1 MSRLQELQATI
12 EAQFSR
18 HNIRN
23 AIHKDLE
30 KSDLISLT
38 TATKTA
44 IKNYIHGRYYK
55 SKDIRIRHLKDNLI
69 MKDLV
74 TDIMVIVMAEEG
86 IQPIQSAASRL
97 ANTLDFEN
105 VFDGIKTA
113 SELLAVVCK
122 TDMFDIIAANQSETG
137 SLMIKSN
144 YRLNDSTLQYIAN
157 TKYLPPLVCVP
168 HAITSNSDNGYI
180 TKNESVI
187 LGKDNHH
194 EEYQALDVLNT
205 SQNIALSL
213 DKETLEY
220 EEVSKKPLDT
230 PEKISNFLRIVVSS
244 KQVYQDLLT
253 HGNKFFFTWKYDKRG
268 RVYSQGY
275 HVNIQSTSFKKALI
289 NLNQKHLITG
299 A

>member
-1 MSRLQELQATI
+1 MNRLQSLQRTI
-12 EAQFSR
+12 ENTYSR

-23 AIHKDLE
+23 VIRDDLE
-30 KSDLISLT
+30 KSNFVSLINSSK
-38 TATKTA
+38 AA
-44 IKNYIHGRYYK
+44 IKEYIHGHYYK
-55 SKDIRIRHLKDNLI
+55 SKDLRINTLKQSLI
-69 MKDLV
+69 IKDLI
-74 TDIMVIVMAEEG
+74 TDIMIITIAQDSA
-86 IQPIQSAASRL
+86 QPIQAAASRL
-97 ANTLDFEN
+97 ANTLNFEDM
-105 VFDGIKTA
+105 FDGVKTA

-122 TDMFDIIAANQSETG
+122 TNMFDIISAQQSETG

-144 YRLNDSTLQYIAN
+144 YKLSDETLQYIES
-157 TKYLPPLVCVP
+157 TKYLPPMVCP
-168 HAITSNSDNGYI
+168 PQPLTNNNESGYL
-180 TKNESVI
+180 TKHESVI
-187 LGKDNHH
+187 LGRDNHH

-244 KQVYQDLLT
+244 RQVYQDLLT
-253 HGNKFFFTWKYDKRG
+253 QGNKFFFTWKYDKRG

-275 HVNIQSTSFKKALI
+275 QVNIQSTSFKKALI